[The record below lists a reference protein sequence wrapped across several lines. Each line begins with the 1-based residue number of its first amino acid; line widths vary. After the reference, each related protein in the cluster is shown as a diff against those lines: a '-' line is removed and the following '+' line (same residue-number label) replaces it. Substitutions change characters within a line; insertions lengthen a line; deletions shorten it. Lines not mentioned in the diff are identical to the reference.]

1 MSQRTLTVAVT
12 DPLIDHHVDA
22 LAAALAEFRPAAQR
36 LVAWGQRLAE
46 VLSAGGRVLVA
57 GNGGS
62 AAEAAH
68 FAGELVGRMRDDRPA
83 YSAIA
88 LGADSATLTALGN
101 DYGFAEVFARQVQ
114 AHGRGGDVLLLFSTS
129 GRSENLLVATR
140 AARSRGIVT
149 WAVTGPAPNPLA
161 ELADDTLPAIG
172 GDAQTVQELHL
183 LCVHLLCE
191 QVEVALENA
200 GARR

>member
-22 LAAALAEFRPAAQR
+22 LAAALVEFRPAAQR
-36 LVAWGQRLAE
+36 LVGWGRHLAA
-46 VLSAGGRVLVA
+46 VLPTGGRLLVA

-68 FAGELVGRMRDDRPA
+68 LAGELVGRMRADRPA

-88 LGADSATLTALGN
+88 LGGDPATLTALGN
-101 DYGFAEVFARQVQ
+101 DYGFPEVFARQVQ
-114 AHGRGGDVLLLFSTS
+114 AHGRAGDVLLLFSTS
-129 GRSENLLVATR
+129 GRSENLLVAAR
-140 AARSRGIVT
+140 AARTRGLVT
-149 WAVTGPAPNPLA
+149 WALTGPAPNPLA
-161 ELADDTLPAIG
+161 ELVDEALPAAG
-172 GDAQTVQELHL
+172 ADAQTVQELHL

-191 QVEVALENA
+191 QFEAALENA
-200 GARR
+200 GVPR